1 MLTDQDHARL
11 REAASLVKDVA
22 DRHPSG
28 DLRAIAA
35 LCAAL
40 QEIRL
45 AERYADCPSA
55 WSTRRPPT

>member
-28 DLRAIAA
+28 DLRAISA

-45 AERYADCPSA
+45 AERYADA
-55 WSTRRPPT
+55 ATT